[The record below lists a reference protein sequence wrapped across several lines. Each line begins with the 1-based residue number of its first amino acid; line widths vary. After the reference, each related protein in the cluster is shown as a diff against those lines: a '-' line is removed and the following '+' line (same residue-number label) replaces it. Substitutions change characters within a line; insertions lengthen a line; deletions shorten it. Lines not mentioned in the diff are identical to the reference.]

1 MKRIFVSVMML
12 ICFSGVSVFAAENS
26 NFPSS
31 VEPGNIIANVG
42 MGLLN
47 SPVLSNHG
55 TSLVPPLSLSA
66 EYALPISIPLSV
78 GAVIGFASSERSGG
92 SGDEKFTYTWTVFSV
107 GAKAAYH
114 FNWEIRGLDTYAAL
128 TLGGNFLSANTEYDE
143 TSPVY
148 SAPGAEKPS
157 AGDDEVSFLF
167 GLEVGVRFFFNSH
180 VGVFIEEGF
189 NTFTYLRSGLVF
201 KF

>member
-1 MKRIFVSVMML
+1 MKKIFVMML

-31 VEPGNIIANVG
+31 VEPGNIITNVG

-47 SPVLSNHG
+47 SPALSNHG
-55 TSLVPPLSLSA
+55 IPLVPPLSISA

-78 GAVIGFASSERSGG
+78 GAVIGFTSSEQSGG
-92 SGDEKFTYTWTVFSV
+92 DETWTVFSI

-114 FNWEIRGLDTYAAL
+114 FKWEIRGLDTYATL
-128 TLGGNFLSANTEYDE
+128 TLGGNFLSGND
-143 TSPVY
+143 
-148 SAPGAEKPS
+148 PG
-157 AGDDEVSFLF
+157 FLF
-167 GLEVGVRFFFNSH
+167 GLEVGVRFFFNSN